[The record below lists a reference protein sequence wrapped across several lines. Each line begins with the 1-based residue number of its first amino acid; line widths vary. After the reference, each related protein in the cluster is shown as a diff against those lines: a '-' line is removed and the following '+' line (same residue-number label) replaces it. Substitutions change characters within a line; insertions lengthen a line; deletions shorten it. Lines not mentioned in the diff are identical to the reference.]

1 MTSLSENQVM
11 PPVMP
16 IKINNNFPPDLE
28 TLRIQALEYLKIR
41 ERIKRHGQNIVL
53 KRGRKPHTD
62 EQKKERRRLYEE
74 KKRQIKK
81 DNGTYVPRGRP
92 RKNSHISK

>member
-1 MTSLSENQVM
+1 MTLIESPIM

-16 IKINNNFPPDLE
+16 IKVNNNSPPDLE
-28 TLRIQALEYLKIR
+28 TLRLQALEYLKIR

-53 KRGRKPHTD
+53 KRGRKPHTE
-62 EQKKERRRLYEE
+62 EQKKERRRRYEE

-92 RKNSHISK
+92 RKNSQISN

>member
-1 MTSLSENQVM
+1 MTSLIENQVM
-11 PPVMP
+11 PPAMP
-16 IKINNNFPPDLE
+16 IKVTNNSPLDLE
-28 TLRIQALEYLKIR
+28 TLRIHALEYLKIK

-53 KRGRKPHTD
+53 KRGRKPHTE
-62 EQKKERRRLYEE
+62 EQKKERRRLYEA

-92 RKNSHISK
+92 RKSLTSK

>member
-1 MTSLSENQVM
+1 MTSLIENPVM
-11 PPVMP
+11 HSVMP
-16 IKINNNFPPDLE
+16 IKVNNNSPPDLE
-28 TLRIQALEYLKIR
+28 TLRLQALEYLKIR

-53 KRGRKPHTD
+53 KRGRKPHTE
-62 EQKKERRRLYEE
+62 EQKKERRRRYEE

-92 RKNSHISK
+92 RKISQISN

>member
-1 MTSLSENQVM
+1 MTSLIEN
-11 PPVMP
+11 PVMP
-16 IKINNNFPPDLE
+16 IKVNNNSPPDLE

-53 KRGRKPHTD
+53 KRGRKPHTE

-92 RKNSHISK
+92 RKNSQISK

>member
-1 MTSLSENQVM
+1 MTSLIENSV
-11 PPVMP
+11 
-16 IKINNNFPPDLE
+16 IKVNNNSPPDLE

-53 KRGRKPHTD
+53 KRGRKPHTE
-62 EQKKERRRLYEE
+62 EQKKERRRQYEE

-92 RKNSHISK
+92 RKNSQIQK